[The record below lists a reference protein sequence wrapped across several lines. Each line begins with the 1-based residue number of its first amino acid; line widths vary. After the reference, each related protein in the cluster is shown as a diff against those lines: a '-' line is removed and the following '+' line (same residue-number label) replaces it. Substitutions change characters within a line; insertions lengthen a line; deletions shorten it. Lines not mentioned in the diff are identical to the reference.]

1 MPKRLI
7 PRIAKEDLLR
17 AFLEHVPDGVYF
29 KDRES
34 RFVRIRRSLAGR
46 FGLSDPVE
54 AINKTDFDMF
64 SAEHARQ
71 ALADEQDIIRTGQPI
86 VEAEEKETWP
96 DGRETWV
103 LTTKLALV
111 DQRGNI
117 IGTMGISRDI

>member
-34 RFVRIRRSLAGR
+34 RFVRISRSLAVR

-64 SAEHARQ
+64 RQSMRDRHWLTNRTSSAPVSPSWKRKRKKHGRMGARPGS
-71 ALADEQDIIRTGQPI
+71 LPRS
-86 VEAEEKETWP
+86 W
-96 DGRETWV
+96 
-103 LTTKLALV
+103 L
-111 DQRGNI
+111 
-117 IGTMGISRDI
+117 